1 MTLRA
6 RTTALAA
13 AVCCLTAA
21 AAWAQQAPTS
31 EEDELAL
38 VYGDKST
45 VSIATGSAQALSR
58 APSTA
63 TVITA
68 EDIAA
73 MGATDLDQVLETV
86 PGLHVGTSV
95 ICYNPIYSFRGSYTG
110 YNPQVLMLVNG
121 QPITALFG
129 GHRSFAWGG
138 MPVENIARIE
148 VIRGPGSALY
158 GADAFTGVINIVTKS
173 ADDLDGLEYGLRVG
187 SFRERDAFLQ
197 YGGKHG
203 DFKYSYYLRAGHTD
217 GAPSIIDADLST
229 TLDNVFHT
237 HTSHAPGPVNNVRDM
252 LDARTDLQWQDWR
265 LRLAVQKRNIGIG
278 AGLAESLDPD
288 GRSPET
294 RFYSDLTWHRANV
307 VPAWDLSV
315 TLGYYQMRES
325 PGDPYY
331 RLFPPGAFGGLF
343 PNGVIG
349 APGHFERHSNLNVSA
364 IYTGMH
370 DHRLLLGTGYR
381 LEDLYGNPE
390 FKNFDLKLLPGVGPV
405 FVPLPGIVESSGN
418 PELRYISLGKRMLR
432 YAVVQDEWNL
442 AKDWT
447 LTAGIRHDRYSDFGG
462 TTNPRVALVWDAAYD
477 LVIKALV
484 GRAFRAP
491 SFVEMYTLNNPVNFG
506 NPAIVPEKITS
517 KELDFVWNS
526 ASAVQSTLSLF
537 HYRMTDIIVATPNP
551 DPSTGITFQN
561 AATQTGRGAE
571 LELTWTPTR
580 SLRLNGSLSL
590 QKAENGQGQSPGL
603 APERHL
609 ATRADWRFAP
619 DWQLGLTAN
628 HVARRLREPGDT
640 RPPVPDYTS
649 VDLTLQRSRL
659 GNWEVRLI
667 ATNLFDADVRE
678 PTFAPGN
685 IPHDLPMPGRA
696 FRIEFLHHL

>member
-6 RTTALAA
+6 AMRPLAA
-13 AVCCLTAA
+13 AVLCACAGSVS
-21 AAWAQQAPTS
+21 AQQALAS
-31 EEDELAL
+31 DEDELAL

-45 VSIATGSAQALSR
+45 VSIATGSVQALSR

-73 MGATDLDQVLETV
+73 MGANDLDQVLETV
-86 PGLHVGTSV
+86 PGLHVGTSS
-95 ICYNPIYSFRGSYTG
+95 IAYNPIYSFRGSYTS

-158 GADAFTGVINIVTKS
+158 GADAFTGVINIVTKT
-173 ADDLDGLEYGLRVG
+173 AAEIRGLEYGIRAG

-197 YGGKHG
+197 YGGNLG
-203 DFKYSYYLRAGHTD
+203 PATVSYYLRAGHTD
-217 GAPSIIDADLST
+217 GAPSIVDADLSSALD
-229 TLDNVFHT
+229 TLFHT
-237 HTSHAPGPVNNVRDM
+237 HTSHAPGPVNNVRQM
-252 LDARTDLQWQDWR
+252 IDARTDIALNDWR
-265 LRLAVQKRNIGIG
+265 LRLAFQKRNIGIG
-278 AGLAESLDPD
+278 AGLAESLDPE

-294 RFYSDLTWHRANV
+294 RWYSDLTWHRADLS
-307 VPAWDLSV
+307 PSWDLSV
-315 TLGYYQMRES
+315 TLGFYKMRES

-331 RLFPPGAFGGLF
+331 RLFPAGAFGGLF
-343 PNGVIG
+343 PKGVFG
-349 APGHFERHSNLNVSA
+349 APGHFERHSNLAVSA
-364 IYTGMH
+364 IYTGWTN
-370 DHRLLLGTGYR
+370 HRLLLGTGYR

-390 FKNFDLKLLPGVGPV
+390 FKNFDLKLVPGVGPV
-405 FVPLPGIVESSGN
+405 FLPLPSIVESSGDPN
-418 PELRYISLGKRMLR
+418 LRYISLGKRILR
-432 YAVVQDEWNL
+432 YAFVQDEWNF

-447 LTAGIRHDRYSDFGG
+447 LTAGVRHDRYSDFGG
-462 TTNPRVALVWDAAYD
+462 TTNPRLALVWDAAYD
-477 LVIKALV
+477 LVIKALA

-506 NPAIVPEKITS
+506 NPNILPEKIATQ
-517 KELDFVWNS
+517 ELDFVWQGTS
-526 ASAVQSTLSLF
+526 SLQSTLSLF

-551 DPSTGITFQN
+551 DPSTGITFRN
-561 AATQTGRGAE
+561 AAIQTGRGAE
-571 LELTWTPTR
+571 LEVTWNATR
-580 SLRLNGSLSL
+580 SLRLTGSASVQHAWNG
-590 QKAENGQGQSPGL
+590 NGLDVGL

-609 ATRADWRFAP
+609 SGRADWRFAQ

-628 HVARRLREPGDT
+628 NVARRLREPGDS
-640 RPPVPDYTS
+640 RAPVPDYTTL
-649 VDLTLQRSRL
+649 DLSLQRSRL
-659 GNWEVRLI
+659 GNWEVRAT
-667 ATNLFDADVRE
+667 ATNLFNADVRE

-696 FRIEFLHHL
+696 FRIQFIHRL